1 MTELT
6 QAPEESAPA
15 AVHDALFAR
24 AEPLPTDAYA
34 ARRAEL
40 GLSLE
45 DVANQLKF
53 SPRLIEALEA
63 GEFDKLPGG
72 TFARGMLRSYAK
84 LLKLDPA
91 PILAQLV
98 PSGMGAQNGP

>member
-1 MTELT
+1 M
-6 QAPEESAPA
+6 
-15 AVHDALFAR
+15 
-24 AEPLPTDAYA
+24 
-34 ARRAEL
+34 
-40 GLSLE
+40 SLE

-63 GEFDKLPGG
+63 GEFDKLPGR

-98 PSGMGAQNGP
+98 ASGMGAQTGPEQAVSLRTPDPVCPRAASTAT